1 MIKIMDKISF
11 RWRITV
17 MTVILIAAT
26 CIAMNLLAIKS
37 GSYYIDSIGDF
48 LEKSSTKVTENDG
61 VIYADMTPEQFAD
74 FFSKFQKNLDST
86 KGGFSQNIWII
97 TLLTIVISG
106 VIAYFAIGIFMKP
119 LKEFSVQAKKI
130 QPKNLTNIKLNENTV
145 PEFSELSQSINQ
157 MLDRLLSAFNAQ
169 KQFAGNAAHELR
181 TPLAL
186 MQTKLDTY
194 DESTTDSKQ
203 AAAMIKFLSEQ
214 TERLSTTIKTLLDM
228 SELSEI
234 PRDESIELVPL
245 IEEVL
250 VDLSPLAEKNNISLS
265 CNGDFAVITGSD
277 ILIYRAIYNLVE
289 NAIKYNRKNGSVVVS
304 LILWKD
310 DIRISITDTGYGIPA
325 DSADIIFQP
334 FFRADKSR
342 YFSPSG
348 AGLGLPLVQE
358 IISLHGGSIALSQSS
373 DNGTVFTVSLPS
385 S

>member
-1 MIKIMDKISF
+1 
-11 RWRITV
+11 

-26 CIAMNLLAIKS
+26 CIVMNLLTIES

-48 LEKSSTKVTENDG
+48 PGKYSTKVTEKDG
-61 VIYADMTPEQFAD
+61 ILYADMTPEQFAD
-74 FFSKFQKNLDST
+74 FFNKFQDNIDST
-86 KGGFSQNIWII
+86 KGGFSQNIWVI
-97 TLLTIVISG
+97 TLLTIIISG

-119 LKEFSVQAKKI
+119 LKEFSAQTEKI
-130 QPKNLTNIKLNENTV
+130 QPKNLTDIKLNENTV
-145 PEFSELSQSINQ
+145 PEFSELSQSINL
-157 MLDRLLSAFNAQ
+157 MLDRLSSAFDAQ

-194 DESTTDSKQ
+194 DESITDPQ
-203 AAAMIKFLSEQ
+203 QVAATIKLLSEQ
-214 TERLSTTIKTLLDM
+214 TERLSNMIKTLLDM

-234 PRDESIELVPL
+234 PRNEIIELFPL

-250 VDLSPLAEKNNISLS
+250 VDLAPLAEKNSISLS
-265 CNGDFAVITGSD
+265 CIGDPAIITGSD

-304 LILWKD
+304 LDLWKD
-310 DIRISITDTGYGIPA
+310 DIRIAITDTGHGIPA

-342 YFSPSG
+342 LFSPAG

>member
-1 MIKIMDKISF
+1 MIKSMDKISF
-11 RWRITV
+11 QWKITA
-17 MTVILIAAT
+17 MTVILIAST
-26 CIAMNLLAIKS
+26 CIVMNLLTIKS
-37 GSYYIDSIGDF
+37 GSYYFDSIGDY
-48 LEKSSTKVTENDG
+48 LGKYSTKVTENDG
-61 VIYADMTPEQFAD
+61 VLYADMTPEQFAD
-74 FFSKFQKNLDST
+74 FFSKFHENIDNS
-86 KGGFSQNIWII
+86 KGGFSQNIWGI

-106 VIAYFAIGIFMKP
+106 VLAYFVIGIYMKP
-119 LKEFSVQAKKI
+119 LKEFSAQAKKI
-130 QPKNLTNIKLNENTV
+130 QPKNLTDIKLNENTF

-157 MLDRLLSAFNAQ
+157 MLDRLSSAFDAQ

-194 DESTTDSKQ
+194 DESVTDPKQ
-203 AAAMIKFLSEQ
+203 ASATIKLLSEQ
-214 TERLSTTIKTLLDM
+214 TERLSNMIKTLLDM

-234 PRDESIELVPL
+234 PRNENIELVPL

-250 VDLSPLAEKNNISLS
+250 VDLAPLAEKNNISLS
-265 CNGDFAVITGSD
+265 CNGDPAIITGSD
-277 ILIYRAIYNLVE
+277 ILIYRAIFNLVE

-304 LILWKD
+304 LVLWKN

-334 FFRADKSR
+334 FFRAAKSR
-342 YFSPSG
+342 YFSPAG

-358 IISLHGGSIALSQSS
+358 IISLHGGTIALSQSS
-373 DNGTVFTVSLPS
+373 DSGSVFTITLPS

>member
-26 CIAMNLLAIKS
+26 CIVMNLLTIES

-48 LEKSSTKVTENDG
+48 PGKYSTKVTEKDG
-61 VIYADMTPEQFAD
+61 ILYADMTPEQFAD
-74 FFSKFQKNLDST
+74 FFNKFQDNIDST
-86 KGGFSQNIWII
+86 KGGFSQNIWVI
-97 TLLTIVISG
+97 TLLTIIISG

-119 LKEFSVQAKKI
+119 LKEFSAQTEKI
-130 QPKNLTNIKLNENTV
+130 QPKNLTDIKLNENTV
-145 PEFSELSQSINQ
+145 PEFSELSQSINL
-157 MLDRLLSAFNAQ
+157 MLDRLSSAFDAQ

-194 DESTTDSKQ
+194 DESITDPQ
-203 AAAMIKFLSEQ
+203 QVAATIKLLSEQ
-214 TERLSTTIKTLLDM
+214 TERLSNMIKTLLDM

-234 PRDESIELVPL
+234 PRNEIIELFPL

-250 VDLSPLAEKNNISLS
+250 VDLAPLAEKNSISLS
-265 CNGDFAVITGSD
+265 CIGDPAIITGSD

-304 LILWKD
+304 LDLWKD
-310 DIRISITDTGYGIPA
+310 DIRIAITDTGHGIPA

-342 YFSPSG
+342 LFSPAG

>member
-1 MIKIMDKISF
+1 
-11 RWRITV
+11 